1 MHMCF
6 MGARVNVLIEF
17 PNVGSTPTICVQEGG
32 KTEAANGFIAR
43 LAPGSCRNGRSLDPL
58 SMLCMKDDG
67 EGRSLACKDR
77 AGRDGSPLSETA
89 DGMALF
95 ANAAEYFGIAKK
107 EAA

>member
-32 KTEAANGFIAR
+32 KTEAANGFIVR

-77 AGRDGSPLSETA
+77 AGRDV
-89 DGMALF
+89 LF
-95 ANAAEYFGIAKK
+95 HPAEIEKA
-107 EAA
+107 ES